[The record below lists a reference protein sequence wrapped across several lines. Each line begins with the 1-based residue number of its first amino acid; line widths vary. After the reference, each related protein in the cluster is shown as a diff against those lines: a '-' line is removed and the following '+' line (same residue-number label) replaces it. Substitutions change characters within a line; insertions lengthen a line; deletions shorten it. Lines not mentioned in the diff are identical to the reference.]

1 MAATTLPWYDQIEGS
16 IWNAA
21 TGTLTEAQKQALI
34 NQQIAEVTKASGSGP
49 VDSTSIA
56 MQAEHDVTTSL
67 TSNGADPSQASIFNN
82 PGLDAV
88 LQKAGWAIAIIAG
101 AALVYFLI
109 EAYYAFR

>member
-1 MAATTLPWYDQIEGS
+1 MAAIALPWYQEVEGV

-21 TGTLTEAQKQALI
+21 TGTLTQAQKQALI
-34 NQQIAEVTKASGSGP
+34 DQQIAGVTKASGGAAI
-49 VDSTSIA
+49 DSSSIA
-56 MQAEHDVTTSL
+56 TQAEKDVTTVL
-67 TSNGADPSQASIFNN
+67 TSNNADPSQASVFNN

-109 EAYYAFR
+109 EAYRAFR